1 MSENQYLEIIE
12 NKLDAVSEMVA
23 QQSKSGVFFDGFTKD
38 VLEKIHSKLDYISN
52 FETQELITYLTNEL
66 KRNLED
72 RNNLVQHRLDVLQNQ
87 LNVVQAN
94 LKDSLKSSEITDVF
108 TKLSDSV
115 LGFSRDLAAQTGYF
129 NSTIE
134 DIQTKIGNID
144 IEQALNEQTKQVKE
158 EVANYKN
165 NLKNFV
171 EEINSGFNSI
181 KTSIEDNTPSQ
192 AILALSGDI
201 SVVQKGLN
209 DIVNSIIAMNGK
221 HGELIQSISNL
232 ALTTDIQDI
241 KLDVS
246 AIVTEMQILKE
257 TIRVLVNKSDIE
269 ALNERLNVAIEK
281 VSELKDISLLSNDE
295 NKNTIKSY
303 FGDLSNLISTL
314 VSKDESV
321 VIDEKLKAIQISI
334 DSSTNNL
341 QTLIAAGNDDVKNL
355 IPLISTLSTKEN
367 INELI
372 QKAIQSIEA
381 LTLDWSEK
389 LAQNTELIN
398 GKINNFRD
406 AIGNIGDLINEILP
420 KLQEQSSQNT
430 IKIKEEISTLSRY
443 VSDAS
448 EKISSVAGTSIS
460 DLALKLPEFSS
471 GISEQ
476 IKNIE
481 TVVIS
486 AQSGIKENLRN
497 SLSEDIEQ
505 LKAFSQKLI
514 ETIAE
519 LDNKIISQADSVK
532 QVVNDRY
539 DALNEKINELKNL
552 YAESN
557 VENKTEILDGIN
569 SLKVIVDASKNIL
582 EDKSSYDILFGKILA
597 VEDALSTS
605 KNEIISSNMQVAGAI
620 SNQADLIDAINSSIK
635 DLYINISD
643 GRAVS
648 LGNKGEI
655 IETINKKVFDVASK
669 IDEIK
674 ENINI
679 ELSENKES
687 LVNEISDIQTVTS
700 EIKSILLEVN
710 ENQASKQILAAI
722 LENATEKTDSLKNI
736 ILENKD
742 LSLQQYDGIKDL
754 TKGLKQD
761 ISDVILILNQSQEFT
776 RNMLERFNAG
786 FSEISN
792 NLSQQMTILK
802 EELEN
807 INSTPKTD
815 VIQKI
820 DVIEEKT
827 KEIQLQ
833 IENINFDDTLGEQLS
848 AIKQQI
854 DTLNNESLISVINSF
869 SENNQHVANDVK
881 TIMNEIKLSF
891 DKMLENIDFIYSCAG
906 SVKTNIEES
915 LNLALERINE
925 KISLLSVDMQADNCE
940 NKNHI
945 LEQINDI
952 KEIVNNLSE
961 QLKSNVETV
970 LTDSKCE
977 VVSALENNS
986 RNLENK
992 INQISEGIQSIE
1004 AGNVAEIGSATQT
1017 IKSDLLTVKGEL
1029 TEDYNEKFSTVV
1041 QKLELLSND
1050 VAANNYD
1057 KQEILEK
1064 VNSLQSSIEDLKN
1077 SFNNAVDELPKE
1089 NFVAEQIDK
1098 ITGLIAEFSYN
1109 IQNKLD
1115 EFSNSDKT
1123 YIYQSVQEAF
1133 ISFEQN
1139 ISDSINYLKGVSLNL
1154 DRSFTGAKTEIV
1166 LGMNELKESFAQFKD
1181 NFETNI
1187 LSQQS
1192 SLTEDIKTDLEVFA
1206 LDNKQELL
1214 ESISINAKKLE
1225 DKIAQ
1230 ILINIEDETI
1240 NNGLDYNATL
1250 QGIKDLH
1257 SSVDEIKNDI
1267 INIESKLLQRE
1278 DISAEID
1285 RVDMALSSLSTGI
1298 SAKLDEII
1306 NNNSDVAI
1314 SEIQSYV
1321 ASIKSDIS
1329 VLAGDE
1335 KQSKLELIDAVNSVN
1350 AEIEIRLNDN
1360 NSKID
1365 AFVAD
1370 VKTLLDNSFTNL
1382 FTAFSQNQISD
1393 DEFKESITCELK
1405 KAVNEISDRLLKAD
1419 EDNSSMHT
1427 ELLYELQKSFNVL
1440 NDKVDY
1446 QTDKTGEIKA
1456 LIAENIDRDYTEI
1469 EEIIE
1474 RKHSDIKSDIA
1485 KSLSEINTE
1494 ELKEEINQ
1502 NITISAIPLQDKLDE
1517 IFEYIEQNK
1526 NTFETLAKNNC
1537 NDILMQMSMLKEDF
1551 KNLGSDNASE
1561 ELLPEIQRIS
1571 EKIENF
1577 SDNILNAISSDLDV
1591 TFAENVKTITETIED
1606 KISVLKYDI
1615 QDVIY
1620 KMSEVDGVVDKVKE
1634 IVTMQFEEFVE
1645 SLESKLTTLGSD
1657 FKNLVEENTEK
1668 LTSTIE
1674 KYQKELEGLNDI
1686 DLKDYNE
1693 ETKQFV
1699 QEQIQILKYRIDELS
1714 GQNNLN
1720 EVSAG
1725 IKETINSSTDTINK
1739 RLELLRNMILSEMPD
1754 NEELSGNFDE
1764 IKEAI
1769 NSVNLKTEGVAEI
1782 VRNENASLKDIIKSY
1797 QAQINELSSID
1808 ANASTDEDTR
1818 DFIRQELKQLK
1829 EQFVRNLT
1837 GVFENIS
1844 FIEESEEIQN
1854 VIYDNVS
1861 EIKDEILKLKQD
1873 IVENSNSNTDVD
1885 EKFDKLKNILESITT
1900 GVTSDDSSQY
1910 VYTLPDVETDIAKMR
1925 MAISD
1930 IGDMLK
1936 KNKEDGYDVAER
1948 LDTIDDIR
1956 DDISSISKR
1965 TNKLIL
1971 TSDDVNKNLQ
1981 ANIAEF
1987 KKILEGVNHSCN
1999 KFNSTQ
2005 INQNIVDVKALVM
2018 SSLKSDKILNEAF
2031 MHLAEWIDDSAR
2043 TMNAI
2048 DSQVQDNAKN
2058 ITNLQSDLAKIY
2070 DKTDDFYEKTNEI
2083 ALVKNAI
2090 EELTIKLDK
2099 KNDIDYSKSLYEI
2112 EYGLDKISDKLD
2124 VQELKIKSLEKK
2136 LESLSTSQPGNE
2148 EISSLLEFIA
2158 SQVSAANEN
2167 SRSNKLLL
2175 QKIDEMEKQMSRFD
2189 ESISKITAF
2198 IDSAE

>member
-38 VLEKIHSKLDYISN
+38 VLEKIHNKLDYISN

-94 LKDSLKSSEITDVF
+94 LNDSLKSSEITDVF
-108 TKLSDSV
+108 TRLSDSV
-115 LGFSRDLAAQTGYF
+115 LGFSRDLNAQTGYF
-129 NSTIE
+129 NSTVE

-144 IEQALNEQTKQVKE
+144 IEQAFNEQTKQVKE
-158 EVANYKN
+158 EIANYKN

-171 EEINSGFNSI
+171 EEVNSGFNLI

-257 TIRVLVNKSDIE
+257 TLRVLVNKSDIE
-269 ALNERLNVAIEK
+269 ALNERLNVAIGK
-281 VSELKDISLLSNDE
+281 VSELKDFSAVCNDE
-295 NKNTIKSY
+295 NKNTIKSC

-314 VSKDESV
+314 VSKDESA
-321 VIDEKLKAIQISI
+321 VIDEKLKAIQISL
-334 DSSTNNL
+334 DSGANNIQAL
-341 QTLIAAGNDDVKNL
+341 VSAGNDDVKNL
-355 IPLISTLSTKEN
+355 IPLISSLSTKEN
-367 INELI
+367 ISELT
-372 QKAIQSIEA
+372 QKAVQAIDA
-381 LTLDWSEK
+381 LTLNWSEK
-389 LAQNTELIN
+389 LVQNTELIN
-398 GKINNFRD
+398 DKINNFRES
-406 AIGNIGDLINEILP
+406 IGNIGELINEILP
-420 KLQEQSSQNT
+420 KLQEQSSQNA

-443 VSDAS
+443 VSEAS
-448 EKISSVAGTSIS
+448 EKISIATSDSIS

-471 GISEQ
+471 SITEQ

-486 AQSGIKENLRN
+486 AQSEIKESLRS

-505 LKAFSQKLI
+505 LKDFSQKLV
-514 ETIAE
+514 ETIAD
-519 LDNKIISQADSVK
+519 LNDKIISQADSVK

-539 DALNEKINELKNL
+539 DILNEKINELKNL

-569 SLKVIVDASKNIL
+569 SLKVIVDAFKNIL
-582 EDKSSYDILFGKILA
+582 EDKTSFDILVEKISA
-597 VEDALSTS
+597 VETTLSDS

-620 SNQADLIDAINSSIK
+620 SNQADLIDAINNSIK

-648 LGNKGEI
+648 LGNKAEI
-655 IETINKKVFDVASK
+655 IETINQKIFDVASR

-674 ENINI
+674 INLNT

-687 LVNEISDIQTVTS
+687 LVHEISDIQSVTS
-700 EIKSILLEVN
+700 EIKSILQEVN

-776 RNMLERFNAG
+776 QNMLERFNAG
-786 FSEISN
+786 FSEISS

-807 INSTPKTD
+807 INSTPQTEI
-815 VIQKI
+815 IQKI

-827 KEIQLQ
+827 KEIQLR
-833 IENINFDDTLGEQLS
+833 IENINFDDTLREQLS
-848 AIKQQI
+848 DIKQQI
-854 DTLNNESLISVINSF
+854 NTFSNESLISVLNSF
-869 SENNQHVANDVK
+869 SEKNQDVARDVK

-891 DKMLENIDFIYSCAG
+891 DKMLENIDLILSCAG
-906 SVKTNIEES
+906 NVKTNVEES
-915 LNLALERINE
+915 LNSALEKINE
-925 KISLLSVDMQADNCE
+925 NFSRLSFDMQADSCE

-945 LEQINDI
+945 LAQINDI
-952 KEIVNNLSE
+952 KETVNTLQE
-961 QLKSNVETV
+961 QLKNSVETV

-977 VVSALENNS
+977 VVNTLENNS

-992 INQISEGIQSIE
+992 INQISEGLQSIE
-1004 AGNVAEIGSATQT
+1004 SASATEVGSAMQT
-1017 IKSDLLTVKGEL
+1017 IKSDLVTVKSEL
-1029 TEDYNEKFSTVV
+1029 SEDFTEKFSTVV
-1041 QKLELLSND
+1041 QKLELLSNN
-1050 VAANNYD
+1050 VGANNYD

-1064 VNSLQSSIEDLKN
+1064 VSNLQSSTEDLKN
-1077 SFNNAVDELPKE
+1077 YFNGAVDELPKE
-1089 NFVAEQIDK
+1089 TFIAEQIDK
-1098 ITGLIAEFSYN
+1098 INGLITEFSYN
-1109 IQNKLD
+1109 LQNKLD
-1115 EFSNSDKT
+1115 EFENSDKT

-1154 DRSFTGAKTEIV
+1154 DRSFTGTKTEIIS
-1166 LGMNELKESFAQFKD
+1166 GMNELKESFAQFKD

-1192 SLTEDIKTDLEVFA
+1192 SLTEGIKTDFEVLA

-1257 SSVDEIKNDI
+1257 SSVDEIKNDVV
-1267 INIESKLLQRE
+1267 NIENKLLSRE

-1306 NNNSDVAI
+1306 DNNSDAAI

-1335 KQSKLELIDAVNSVN
+1335 KQSKLELIDAVNAVN
-1350 AEIEIRLNDN
+1350 AEIEIKLDANS
-1360 NSKID
+1360 SKID

-1382 FTAFSQNQISD
+1382 FNAYSQNQISD

-1405 KAVNEISDRLLKAD
+1405 KAVNEITDRLLKVD
-1419 EDNSSMHT
+1419 EDNSSMRA

-1440 NDKVDY
+1440 NDKVDN
-1446 QTDKTGEIKA
+1446 QTAKTGEIKA

-1474 RKHSDIKSDIA
+1474 RQHSDIKSEIT
-1485 KSLSEINTE
+1485 KSLSEINVAA
-1494 ELKEEINQ
+1494 LKEEINQ

-1517 IFEYIEQNK
+1517 IFAYIEQNK
-1526 NTFETLAKNNC
+1526 NTFEELAKSNC
-1537 NDILMQMSMLKEDF
+1537 NDILMQISMLKEDF
-1551 KNLGSDNASE
+1551 KNLGSDNAPVE
-1561 ELLPEIQRIS
+1561 VLPEIQRIS
-1571 EKIENF
+1571 EKIENI
-1577 SDNILNAISSDLDV
+1577 SRDMLNEVSNDLNV

-1615 QDVIY
+1615 QDVVY
-1620 KMSEVDGVVDKVKE
+1620 KMSEVDSVVDKVKE
-1634 IVTMQFEEFVE
+1634 LVTMQFEEFVE
-1645 SLESKLTTLGSD
+1645 SFETKLTTLGSD

-1699 QEQIQILKYRIDELS
+1699 QEQIQILKNRIDELS

-1720 EVSAG
+1720 EVSSG
-1725 IKETINSSTDTINK
+1725 IKEKINSSTGIINK
-1739 RLELLRNMILSEMPD
+1739 RLELLRNIILSEMPD
-1754 NEELSGNFDE
+1754 NEEISGNFDE

-1782 VRNENASLKDIIKSY
+1782 VRNENASLKDVIKSY

-1808 ANASTDEDTR
+1808 ANASADEDTR

-1861 EIKDEILKLKQD
+1861 EIKDEIFKLKQD

-1900 GVTSDDSSQY
+1900 GATADESSKY

-1936 KNKEDGYDVAER
+1936 KNKEDGFDVVER

-1987 KKILEGVNHSCN
+1987 KKILEGVNRSCN
-1999 KFNSTQ
+1999 RFNSTQ

-2048 DSQVQDNAKN
+2048 DSQVQENAKN
-2058 ITNLQSDLAKIY
+2058 ITNLQSDLTKIY

-2112 EYGLDKISDKLD
+2112 EYGLDKLSDKLD

-2136 LESLSTSQPGNE
+2136 LESISTAQPGSE

-2175 QKIDEMEKQMSRFD
+2175 QKIDVMEKQMTQFE

-2198 IDSAE
+2198 IDGVE